1 MDPMISDVRTR
12 LEGRLPRR
20 VHEADTWEAAVALIL
35 VPGNSDLEILFI
47 KRAERTGDPWSGQMG
62 LPGGRRDPEDGE
74 LLDTA
79 LRETG
84 EETAIALSSA
94 DLLGELDDLFP
105 NIKILPQVIVRP
117 FVFGLSKRPEINPS
131 EEVAGHVWV
140 ALGGLRASATRT
152 EVDVPGYRRT
162 VDAFV
167 VGEHVIWGM
176 THRIIMPF
184 LDLLT

>member
-1 MDPMISDVRTR
+1 MDPMISDVRAR

-20 VHEADTWEAAVALIL
+20 VHEPDAWEAAVALIL
-35 VPGNSDLEILFI
+35 VPDNSDLEILFI
-47 KRAERTGDPWSGQMG
+47 KRADRTGDPWSGQMG
-62 LPGGRRDPEDGE
+62 LPGGRRDPEDGV

-105 NIKILPQVIVRP
+105 NIKVLPQLIVRP
-117 FVFGLSKRPEINPS
+117 FVFGLSARPEIHQS
-131 EEVAGHVWV
+131 EEVAGYVWV
-140 ALGGLRASATRT
+140 TLGALRASAIPT
-152 EVDVPGYRRT
+152 EVDVPGQRML

-176 THRIIMPF
+176 THRIVAPF